1 MAGQVSEAKEAV
13 QIRYSATLTVTSL
26 CISIRRT
33 TNFWVSMST
42 ANTKE
47 TLENDIAVAYNEY
60 LEAYDRLCTCLQKSS
75 ISMTKSLLSLKST
88 ERDEIR
94 FALMENQRLALYCT
108 SAPVDGDIKLDLKSI
123 LPSKEEKQ
131 KGWRKKVDQKEN
143 EKENSSV
150 LHSRNQEKDKPGD
163 GEGGRDGSSMES
175 KKSFKVID
183 PIKLVHGGFAPLT
196 VRESQ
201 KDASAS
207 IIQIIKVANAKR
219 KVVDLLNKYSSVL
232 T

>member
-1 MAGQVSEAKEAV
+1 M
-13 QIRYSATLTVTSL
+13 
-26 CISIRRT
+26 SI
-33 TNFWVSMST
+33 

-47 TLENDIAVAYNEY
+47 AIENEIAIAYNEY

-75 ISMTKSLLSLKST
+75 ISMTRSLLSLKST

-123 LPSKEEKQ
+123 LPSKEEKE
-131 KGWRKKVDQKEN
+131 KGCKKKVDQKDN
-143 EKENSSV
+143 EKENNSV
-150 LHSRNQEKDKPGD
+150 LHNRNQEKGKPGD
-163 GEGGRDGSSMES
+163 GEGGRDGSVRES

-207 IIQIIKVANAKR
+207 IVQIIKVANAKK
-219 KVVDLLNKYSSVL
+219 KVVDLLDKYSSMP